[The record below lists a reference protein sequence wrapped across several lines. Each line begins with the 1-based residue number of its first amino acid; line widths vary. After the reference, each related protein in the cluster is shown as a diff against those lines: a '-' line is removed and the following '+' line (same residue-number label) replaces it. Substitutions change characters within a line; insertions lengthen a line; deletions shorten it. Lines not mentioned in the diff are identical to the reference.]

1 MAKSKQPS
9 AKMGDTIDGDAVEK
23 SLDQTAPPHASKSK
37 YSQTASPQK
46 APMPSAGSLITFAT
60 LVLSILAVGLASFAI
75 WQQRQNTANIAALM
89 PVSNGD
95 AGESAD
101 IANSDLADRLAAQIG
116 RASCRE
122 RV

>member
-60 LVLSILAVGLASFAI
+60 LVLSILAIGLASFAI
-75 WQQRQNTANIAALM
+75 WQQTPEHGRYRRLN
-89 PVSNGD
+89 
-95 AGESAD
+95 AG
-101 IANSDLADRLAAQIG
+101 
-116 RASCRE
+116 
-122 RV
+122 